1 VRFSLSAIEALRRA
15 GRSWISLRARDEG
28 HGPKRSTKGSGIICS
43 VSYRHIRDICV
54 STIFPAISFGVLRG
68 CVDVKLSFRPA
79 GTAAEEGKEGLNDD
93 DERTI
98 CVFVSGPAEARVG
111 EVSEV

>member
-1 VRFSLSAIEALRRA
+1 
-15 GRSWISLRARDEG
+15 
-28 HGPKRSTKGSGIICS
+28 
-43 VSYRHIRDICV
+43 
-54 STIFPAISFGVLRG
+54 
-68 CVDVKLSFRPA
+68 VDVKLSFRPA

-98 CVFVSGPAEARVG
+98 CVFVSGPAEARIG